1 MPGQTIGT
9 VNVQVGSQ
17 TNPRV
22 RTISYGGSFAIKSAS
37 DLSMTGATDNDV
49 IVYKAATNSFIIQ
62 PASVVVERVDGG
74 TY

>member
-17 TNPRV
+17 VNPRV
-22 RTISYGGSFAIKSAS
+22 RTISYGGSYSLKGAN
-37 DLSMTGATDNDV
+37 DLSMAGATDNDV

-62 PASVVVERVDGG
+62 PASVVVEIVDGG
-74 TY
+74 EY